1 MNAPI
6 AAILISVLGVSLM
19 QLLSTTQVTRSEIYL
34 KPHDFY
40 LVIRESAGKTVLKLY
55 QLTRMSI

>member
-6 AAILISVLGVSLM
+6 AANLISVLGVSLM
-19 QLLSTTQVTRSEIYL
+19 QLLSTTLATRSEIYL
-34 KPHDFY
+34 KPHDFS
-40 LVIRESAGKTVLKLY
+40 LDIRESAGKTVLKLY